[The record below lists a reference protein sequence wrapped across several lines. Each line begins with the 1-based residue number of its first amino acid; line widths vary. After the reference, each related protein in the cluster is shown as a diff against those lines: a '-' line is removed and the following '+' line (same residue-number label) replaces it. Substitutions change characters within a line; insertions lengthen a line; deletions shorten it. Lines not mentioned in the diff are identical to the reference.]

1 MRNITQDELAACLI
15 AGNPLEVRDG
25 YVRVADR
32 GERVDVAL
40 FELFVDRGWVEEA
53 RPGSWVVTEVARAAL
68 PARAAAAAGREAPTG
83 RACRW
88 LLDGGRLRLT
98 APHGGRIECHT
109 HSRPTAR
116 LMATMAARAQSPAPA
131 RRERVSMSLFFELE
145 RRGWL
150 CALAGGQEF
159 EVSEAGRAALGR
171 AAVIWVGE
179 DARAEPERHVWVEDA
194 VDACDAEPSCQ
205 SATA

>member
-1 MRNITQDELAACLI
+1 MRSITQDELAACLI

-40 FELFVDRGWVEEA
+40 FELFVDRGWVAEA
-53 RPGSWVVTEVARAAL
+53 RPGEWMVTEVARAAL

-109 HSRPTAR
+109 HSRPSAR
-116 LMATMAARAQSPAPA
+116 LTAAMAARAQSPA

-150 CALAGGQEF
+150 REFPGGQEF
-159 EVSEAGRAALGR
+159 ELNEAGRASLGR
-171 AAVIWVGE
+171 AAVVWAGA
-179 DARAEPERHVWVEDA
+179 ARADEPEEYEGSDDGEAIAHESDGLQR
-194 VDACDAEPSCQ
+194 Q
-205 SATA
+205 TA